1 MKNKVLH
8 FLFLLLCT
16 AGVTN
21 LFAQS
26 FNEGILN
33 YTVNAD
39 GTLEAVKAELSAK
52 TGIDQADISKIER
65 GIANPSVA
73 TLKRLANGLGAELNV
88 SFDLKDVG

>member
-21 LFAQS
+21 LVAQS

-39 GTLEAVKAELSAK
+39 GTTVTVKLKSGATSSGSLS
-52 TGIDQADISKIER
+52 I
-65 GIANPSVA
+65 PSTVTYNDNTYTV
-73 TLKRLANGLGAELNV
+73 TL
-88 SFDLKDVG
+88 

>member
-39 GTLEAVKAELSAK
+39 GTTVTVKLKQGATSSGSLS
-52 TGIDQADISKIER
+52 I
-65 GIANPSVA
+65 PSTV
-73 TLKRLANGLGAELNV
+73 TYNGNTYTVTQHLHRDRYSQLR
-88 SFDLKDVG
+88 FL